1 MPQHNIVHSNPPQ
14 PEDPFVSSDPN
25 DEPFR
30 SPSSDSC
37 NIDLGSSSILDG
49 VAKDTFC
56 PNREDNG
63 SFEFACDAC
72 WDRRLPRARMTEPR
86 PDPRAPDISADPL
99 GEKVPF
105 RTRRRTTRFVLQVS
119 VSKEVRARE
128 R

>member
-72 WDRRLPRARMTEPR
+72 SDRRLPRARMTEPR
-86 PDPRAPDISADPL
+86 PRYL
-99 GEKVPF
+99 GHQTSRPIH
-105 RTRRRTTRFVLQVS
+105 
-119 VSKEVRARE
+119 
-128 R
+128 